1 MPQFQ
6 RVDAVADLDGLAC
19 LAAERLT
26 VGGGRGTVQ
35 EVGAVRKPLST
46 CTARAGYGRD
56 FQFSKS
62 ALGKDSGTNRPLLGA
77 KPRTIASD
85 EETRSA
91 ESLVL

>member
-26 VGGGRGTVQ
+26 VGGGSGTVQ
-35 EVGAVRKPLST
+35 EVGAVISQE
-46 CTARAGYGRD
+46 AFEYGRD